1 MAVSNLI
8 SLIEERRHVMNSKK
22 LITGSCTVALS
33 VMMLASTV
41 TYAPISNSQVY
52 ASVVKQKQEPTGQ
65 YQINDSFPID
75 EKNDNPKFDTWS
87 LLDNINRKFYGF
99 KGQGS
104 VWVHSNNAKN
114 FELYI
119 NGKNVSLKN
128 ISSNKWVKIDIS
140 KFTKNGNNALQ
151 ISPKKGVR
159 ASDKFDIKLPY
170 PTLVDKT
177 KEYRN
182 NDTFKTMD
190 ALINSEIKNGFPSA
204 ELVVVHNGQIIKRSA
219 YGRVNAYFQNGK
231 RRVNAPKVTDTTMY
245 DLASNTKMW
254 ATNMA
259 IQKLV
264 SEKKLNID
272 AKVSSIFPDFKDNA
286 NDKIKGKTDL
296 TVRDILMHQ
305 AGFPAD
311 PQYHNNNYNPDK
323 PNERKKNA
331 NPVYTQNR
339 DEVLKKIIA
348 TPLQYAPGTKTIYSD
363 VDYMLLG
370 LIIEKV
376 TGQREDNYV
385 ENNIYKPL
393 GLHHLM
399 YNPLDKGV
407 SKNKIAATELN
418 GNTRDGQIDFNNI
431 RHYTLQGQ
439 VHDEKAYYTM
449 HGVSGHAGLF
459 GDASDLAVLAQTV
472 INRGG
477 YGNHR
482 IFDEDTLDEFIKPKS
497 TNYSYGLGWRREAS
511 TTYSSNYGWAFS
523 GLSDASTI
531 GHTGWT
537 GTLTVVDPHDNT
549 AVILLTNERNTPIL
563 KPETTATANDF
574 AGGHYLLSKYGD
586 IASLAFAAINKD
598 NSSANNAKLIS
609 LTMQRFNEIQKNKDD
624 QTNADKADLC
634 GIYDALKMRSKKHNS
649 VARFLA
655 TTKGKQITA
664 YVKANKNAVNNVRN
678 SH

>member
-1 MAVSNLI
+1 MD
-8 SLIEERRHVMNSKK
+8 KK
-22 LITGSCTVALS
+22 LVTRSCTAVLS
-33 VMMLASTV
+33 MIMLASV
-41 TYAPISNSQVY
+41 PIVCVPSVASTKVLASNLQQS
-52 ASVVKQKQEPTGQ
+52 QEPSGQ
-65 YQINDSFPID
+65 YQIDENFPID
-75 EKNDNPKFDTWS
+75 EKDDNSRFDTWS

-99 KGQGS
+99 KGQGTI
-104 VWVHSNNAKN
+104 WIHSNNLKN
-114 FELYI
+114 FNLFI
-119 NGKNVSLKN
+119 NGKKVNLDK
-128 ISSNKWVKIDIS
+128 ISNDKWVQINIG

-151 ISPKKGVR
+151 ISPKKGVK
-159 ASDKFDIKLPY
+159 ASDNFDIKLPY
-170 PTLVDKT
+170 PVLVDRT

-190 ALINSEIKNGFPSA
+190 ALINAEIKAGFPSA
-204 ELVVVHNGQIIKRSA
+204 QLVVVHNGQIIKRSA
-219 YGRVNAYFQNGK
+219 YGRVNSYSPDGK
-231 RRVNAPKVTDTTMY
+231 HINNASKVTNETMY

-272 AKVSSIFPDFKDNA
+272 DKVNTIFPSFVDKA
-286 NDKIKGKTDL
+286 SDKIKGKSNL
-296 TVRDILMHQ
+296 TIRDILMHQ

-311 PQYHNNNYNPDK
+311 PQYHNNNYNPND
-323 PNERKKNA
+323 PNKRSKNA
-331 NPVYTQNR
+331 NPVYTQDRN
-339 DEVLKKIIA
+339 DVLNKIIA
-348 TPLQYAPGTKTIYSD
+348 TPLQYKPGTKTIYSD

-376 TGQREDNYV
+376 TGQQEDEYV

-399 YNPLDKGV
+399 YKPLEKGV
-407 SKNKIAATELN
+407 AKENIAATELN

-459 GDASDLAVLAQTV
+459 GNASDLAVLAQMV

-482 IFDEDTLDEFIKPKS
+482 VFDEDTLDEFIKPKS

-511 TTYSSNYGWAFS
+511 TAYGSNYGWAFS

-549 AVILLTNERNTPIL
+549 AIVLLTNERNTPIL
-563 KPETTATANDF
+563 KPETTETANNF
-574 AGGHYLLSKYGD
+574 AGSHYLLSKYGD
-586 IASLAFAAINKD
+586 IASLAFAAINHD
-598 NSSANNAKLIS
+598 QESANNAKLIS
-609 LTMQRFNEIQKNKDD
+609 LVVQRYNEIQKNKAD

-634 GIYDALKMRSKKHNS
+634 GIYDALKVRSKKHNS
-649 VARFLA
+649 IEKFLLSS
-655 TTKGKQITA
+655 TGKQITA
-664 YVKANKNAVNNVRN
+664 YVKANTKAIDNVRN